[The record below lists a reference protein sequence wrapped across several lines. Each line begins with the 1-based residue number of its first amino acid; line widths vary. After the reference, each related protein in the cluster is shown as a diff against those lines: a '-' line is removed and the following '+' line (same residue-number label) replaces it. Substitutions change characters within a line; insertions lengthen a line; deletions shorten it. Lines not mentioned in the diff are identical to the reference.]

1 MNGMHI
7 YEQQRENINI
17 NAKIIIEDNQKDMEV
32 EYCGNPTLLAYT
44 TNKTSFT
51 VYLIC
56 TDFLGD
62 DHHLKKGQLHSLLTT
77 NHMIINK

>member
-62 DHHLKKGQLHSLLTT
+62 DNHLKKGQLHSLLSK
-77 NHMIINK
+77 NHMIINR